1 MPPSQELPVASKCRD
16 TTGSP
21 TIRICE
27 TTESNPP
34 TNTPPAATTATRSII
49 LRGTPPAEMTKRP
62 LTEPADYHANDEPQD
77 KMILDKQRKLLI
89 YLGEDGQK
97 KAFHVEDFVGLY
109 PAWPIVEVAI
119 APTGNAKE

>member
-34 TNTPPAATTATRSII
+34 TNNPPVATTATRSIR
-49 LRGTPPAEMTKRP
+49 RGSPPAEMSHCP
-62 LTEPADYHANDEPQD
+62 PTEPADFHANDEPQD
-77 KMILDKQRKLLI
+77 KVILDKQCKLLI
-89 YLGEDGQK
+89 NLGEDGQK